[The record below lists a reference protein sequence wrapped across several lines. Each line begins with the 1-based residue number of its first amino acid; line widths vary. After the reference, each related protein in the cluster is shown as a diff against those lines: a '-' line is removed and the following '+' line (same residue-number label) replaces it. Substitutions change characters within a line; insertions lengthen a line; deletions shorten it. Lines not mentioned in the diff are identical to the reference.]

1 MSNTQRATASGK
13 KISERASLLLTL
25 TTALAGLAGCAQTPP
40 LDRLQ
45 PIPEE
50 TARTTMNF
58 SCDSK
63 PVYPPQAL
71 ANKVEGESTIGFLIG
86 PDGKVRASRI
96 YKSSG
101 DASLDEAVRSAISK
115 CSFKPALYQGK
126 PVQAWVPV
134 IYVWKAD

>member
-1 MSNTQRATASGK
+1 MTRLTWNR
-13 KISERASLLLTL
+13 RLLPLC
-25 TTALAGLAGCAQTPP
+25 LAAGVLAGCAQTPP

-50 TARTTMNF
+50 IARTMMDF
-58 SCDSK
+58 SSCSK

-71 ANKVEGESTIGFLIG
+71 ANKVEGESTIGFLVG
-86 PDGKVRASRI
+86 PDGKVRDSRI

-115 CSFKPALYQGK
+115 CSFKPPLYQGK
-126 PVQAWVPV
+126 PVQAWLPV
-134 IYVWKAD
+134 TYVWKAD